1 MKRITSITLVIVAM
15 FVWLA
20 TPVLTEETGAEVSDT
35 MKRIEKTG
43 KLRVGLREGAV
54 PFSYMD
60 PKAGKQVG
68 FSVDMAS
75 LFAEYL
81 SKHFDKEITVKPFTV
96 SPKTRIPMTST
107 GTVDIVCGSPTRTAA
122 RDKVIDFSIPF
133 FFSDTTFLVSQD
145 MEVTSLDDLNGKV
158 IGAARGTTNIRVIRN
173 LVDKGKLE
181 PADIHVVNDHP
192 AGMLAL
198 RTGKIDAYSTDRSLL
213 EGIRLKSK
221 NPENWKTVGVSIAYE
236 PYAYIVRQND
246 SQFRDFVNNTIV
258 WSIKTG
264 KFYELYDKWMGPAGE
279 LPMTMSEDYKT
290 YLKMSVYPIE
300 EGWWEK

>member
-1 MKRITSITLVIVAM
+1 MKRITIILGVVLAM

-20 TPVLTEETGAEVSDT
+20 SPVLAEEEKAEVSDT

-68 FSVDMAS
+68 FSVDMAH
-75 LFAEYL
+75 LIAEYL
-81 SKHFDKEITVKPFTV
+81 GKHFEKEITVQPFTV

-107 GTVDIVCGSPTRTAA
+107 GTVDIVCGSPTWTAA
-122 RDKVIDFSIPF
+122 RDKVVDFSIPF
-133 FFSDTTFLVSQD
+133 FFSDTTFLVAKD
-145 MEVTSLDDLNGKV
+145 MEVVSLQDLNGKV

-173 LVDKGKLE
+173 LVEDGE
-181 PADIHVVNDHP
+181 FDPDDIHVTNDHP

-221 NPENWKTVGVSIAYE
+221 NPDNWKTVGLSIAYE
-236 PYAYIVRQND
+236 PYAFIVRQND

-264 KFYELYDKWMGPAGE
+264 KFFELYDKWMGPDGE

-290 YLKMSVYPIE
+290 YLEMSVYPIE

>member
-173 LVDKGKLE
+173 LMDKGELE

>member
-173 LVDKGKLE
+173 LMDKGELE

-221 NPENWKTVGVSIAYE
+221 NPDDWKTVGVSIAYE